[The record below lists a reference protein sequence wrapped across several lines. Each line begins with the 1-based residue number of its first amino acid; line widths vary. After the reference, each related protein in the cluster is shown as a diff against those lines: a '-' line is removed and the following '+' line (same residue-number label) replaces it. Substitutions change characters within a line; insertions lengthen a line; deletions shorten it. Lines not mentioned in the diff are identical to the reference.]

1 MLNKEEKEELLL
13 HFLSFYRLPQLG
25 HGSTAVFLQKATS
38 EWKQYIVTIC
48 TLIPVEARE
57 HGDEEGRRVEEEKAR
72 EEGAQPGECE
82 EGGADQGEVEHGR
95 GGLHGQGEW

>member
-1 MLNKEEKEELLL
+1 M
-13 HFLSFYRLPQLG
+13 
-25 HGSTAVFLQKATS
+25 
-38 EWKQYIVTIC
+38 
-48 TLIPVEARE
+48 EARE

-95 GGLHGQGEW
+95 GGLHGQGHGQWEKREIKQGETFMVARE